1 MNTTYALVI
10 GVVLVLIVG
19 GVFVSKN
26 SAEKQMMNETA
37 QKEAMMKAEEM
48 KKEEMMKA
56 EEMKKEEMMKEE
68 AMMEKGGEWTKEEMD
83 AMEKDKAMMD
93 DKKMME
99 EEKMEDGA
107 MMKKAGTYEAY
118 VPEKLARAST
128 GDVVLFFR
136 ASWCPTCR
144 ALDAD
149 IKTNA
154 SSIREGVT
162 ILDVNYDDSTALKQ
176 KYGVT
181 YQHTLVQV
189 DAAGNQI
196 AKWTGSPTLAALLT
210 NIK

>member
-26 SAEKQMMNETA
+26 VEEKRMMEETA
-37 QKEAMMKAEEM
+37 QKEAMVKAEEM
-48 KKEEMMKA
+48 KKEEMMKQ
-56 EEMKKEEMMKEE
+56 E
-68 AMMEKGGEWTKEEMD
+68 AMMAEKKIMEKSGEWTKEEME
-83 AMEKDKAMMD
+83 AMEKGETMMD

-99 EEKMEDGA
+99 EKKMEDGA

-118 VPEKLARAST
+118 APEKLALANT

-136 ASWCPTCR
+136 ASWCPTCKS
-144 ALDAD
+144 LDAN
-149 IKTNA
+149 IKANKDG
-154 SSIREGVT
+154 IPEGVT
-162 ILDVNYDDSTALKQ
+162 ILDVNYDDSAALKQ

-181 YQHTLVQV
+181 YQHTFVQV
-189 DAAGNQI
+189 DSLGNQI
-196 AKWTGSPTLAALLT
+196 AKWSGSPTLAALLT